1 MYDQLKSQ
9 PVGHSLNEHHPNL
22 RAPRTAQASKF
33 SFEDS
38 HILQSARCI
47 GDSLGCE
54 LNLESPC
61 YLHLQTPN
69 AIHKVECPSGPRDF
83 AAERVE
89 RMNERVR
96 DLRRFLGEFANWSP
110 RDISG

>member
-9 PVGHSLNEHHPNL
+9 RIGHSLNEHHPNL
-22 RAPRTAQASKF
+22 RTPRLAQASKF
-33 SFEDS
+33 SFEDNQ
-38 HILQSARCI
+38 ILESTRCI

-69 AIHKVECPSGPRDF
+69 ARPKVECPSGPRDF

-89 RMNERVR
+89 KTNERVR
-96 DLRRFLGEFANWSP
+96 DLRRLLGEFAN
-110 RDISG
+110 